1 MDLEVVSR
9 KSININCI
17 KRLSLLAKESN
28 LSDGGGLRHDDSAGH
43 AHGAALAN
51 AGSRTSN

>member
-1 MDLEVVSR
+1 MDLKVDLR

-17 KRLSLLAKESN
+17 KRSSLLAKESN

-43 AHGAALAN
+43 AHGTALAN
-51 AGSRTSN
+51 AGSRSSN